1 MESIK
6 QEIGEELIKEETEL
20 NTIEYDKDKLIEE
33 VDDSWIRLD
42 DKLLLLKYLKDLTAI
57 EYSWADKAL
66 EQSIILKKYYSTIK
80 VMDKQQYLDDIENP
94 VKSVLSLID

>member
-6 QEIGEELIKEETEL
+6 QEIGEELEKNEL
-20 NTIEYDKDKLIEE
+20 KPIEYDKDNLIEE

-42 DKLLLLKYLKDLTAI
+42 DKLLLLKYYKDLTAI
-57 EYSWADKAL
+57 EFPWADKAL
-66 EQSIILKKYYSTIK
+66 EQCIVLKKYYSTIK
-80 VMDKQQYLDDIENP
+80 VMDKEQYLNDIENP

>member
-1 MESIK
+1 MES
-6 QEIGEELIKEETEL
+6 IKEETEL
-20 NTIEYDKDKLIEE
+20 KNIEYDKDKLIEE

-80 VMDKQQYLDDIENP
+80 VMDKQQYLNDIENP

>member
-1 MESIK
+1 MES
-6 QEIGEELIKEETEL
+6 IKEETEL
-20 NTIEYDKDKLIEE
+20 KTIEYDKDKLIEE

>member
-20 NTIEYDKDKLIEE
+20 KTIEYDKDKLIEE

>member
-1 MESIK
+1 MES
-6 QEIGEELIKEETEL
+6 IKEETEL
-20 NTIEYDKDKLIEE
+20 KNIEYDKDKLIEE

>member
-1 MESIK
+1 MESIN
-6 QEIGEELIKEETEL
+6 ENEELK
-20 NTIEYDKDKLIEE
+20 TIEYDKDNLIEE
-33 VDDSWIRLD
+33 VDDSWIRLE

-80 VMDKQQYLDDIENP
+80 VMDKQQYLNDIENP

>member
-20 NTIEYDKDKLIEE
+20 KTIEYDKDKLIEE
-33 VDDSWIRLD
+33 VDDSWIRIN

-80 VMDKQQYLDDIENP
+80 VMDKQKYLDDIENP

>member
-1 MESIK
+1 MESIN
-6 QEIGEELIKEETEL
+6 ENEELK
-20 NTIEYDKDKLIEE
+20 TIEYDKDKLIEE
-33 VDDSWIRLD
+33 VDDSWIRLE
-42 DKLLLLKYLKDLTAI
+42 DKLSLLKYLKDLTAI

-80 VMDKQQYLDDIENP
+80 VMDKQQYLNDIENP

>member
-20 NTIEYDKDKLIEE
+20 KTIEYDKDKLIEE

-80 VMDKQQYLDDIENP
+80 VMDKQKYLDDIENP